1 MMGDLPA
8 KRLNS
13 CSPPFTHVAEDY
25 LGPIETSA
33 DQNRV
38 VKRYGA
44 LFTCLVKRAVHLFS

>member
-1 MMGDLPA
+1 MGDLPV

-13 CSPPFTHVAEDY
+13 YSPPFTHVAEDY
-25 LGPIETSA
+25 FGPIEIRA

-44 LFTCLVKRAVHLFS
+44 LFTCLVTRAVHLFS